1 MAHNGMDALL
11 GLESCENE
19 PILRPGFI
27 QPHGVLLALEPS
39 TLLIEQVS
47 INSQPLLGLTP
58 GELIGHTP
66 AIFLGQRRFE
76 GLAAAINVPG
86 FETDVRTITVGPDQ
100 MPIECT
106 SSSYRDSLLVELQLI
121 NGAHSLDLLDVSL
134 SLHAPLAR
142 MERTSNVDELLSI
155 VAQEIRAISGFDR
168 VMVYQFDDD
177 WHGVVLA
184 EDVADG
190 IAVEFLGLRFP
201 ASDMPAQSR
210 NLYLLNT
217 LRLIPDRDYVP
228 VPIVDG
234 RGNRSVLDLSRS
246 ELRSVSPIHIEYM
259 RNIGV
264 RATLMISIIVRGKL
278 WGLIACHH
286 NAPRRINHA
295 VRSTCNFFAQML
307 SLKLTARIEHAE
319 LARRL
324 DANERL
330 GKFVA
335 ALESTHSL
343 FEELHG
349 TWADL
354 LPLFDADALLVRCP
368 EGTALYGS
376 SLDPAELRNVVASL
390 RARSRGGIASCAS
403 LLTLEDKARRFA
415 SEASGALYI
424 GLSET
429 DDSALVIL
437 RREQRSRVTW
447 AGDPSKAVV
456 REPNAA
462 RPSPRTSFAAWEEL
476 TRGESL
482 RWSADDLEKA
492 ASLRRQLIEWQ
503 RAHEKVRLLAHYD
516 TLTELPNRR
525 LLDEML
531 TRSLS
536 EAATHNEL
544 VGLLFIDV
552 DRFKRFND
560 RLGHAAGDSVL
571 RHVAA
576 RISRTVRES
585 DIVGRLGG
593 DEFVVIMPGLSSRA
607 VAECVAQRL
616 VDEIWQPIPGFEG
629 HDLNVTLSIGISFFP
644 ADGTTSDALL
654 SSADA
659 AMYRVKESGR
669 SAWQSYNRTPAGSST
684 NPRERSPLIAGAL
697 DRGEIVAHFQP
708 VVDLADGRLV
718 TLEALAR
725 WNHPMNGLLG
735 PSTFIAA
742 AEESDLIVRLGEMIL
757 DSACQQL
764 SRWRRISAP
773 ALRVAVNV
781 SPRQLRD
788 FGFVS
793 AVQRTLERYNL
804 PASAL
809 ELDITEGMLS
819 GEMSQ
824 TIDALRELAGRG
836 VRIAIDDFG
845 TGYTSLNHLRRLP
858 VNALKIDRSFVGE
871 LRAPKTLDSGAAI
884 VNAIVSIAKRLGLE
898 VIAEGVET
906 QAQLELLCT
915 FGCDFAQ
922 GYHVGRPIRAAAYS
936 RFSLSDSAAVPRRTG
951 SAERALPALCGEF
964 VSERPAAVIEASPH

>member
-1 MAHNGMDALL
+1 
-11 GLESCENE
+11 
-19 PILRPGFI
+19 
-27 QPHGVLLALEPS
+27 VLLALEPS

-47 INSQPLLGLTP
+47 ANSQPLLGLTP
-58 GELIGHTP
+58 GELLGHTP
-66 AIFLGQRRFE
+66 ALFLGQRRFE
-76 GLAAAINVPG
+76 GLAAAIGQPG

-100 MPIECT
+100 VPIECT
-106 SSSYRDSLLVELQLI
+106 SSSYRNSLLVELQLA

-142 MERTSNVDELLSI
+142 MERTTNVDELLSI

-184 EDVADG
+184 ENVADG
-190 IAVEFLGLRFP
+190 IPVEFLGLGFP
-201 ASDMPAQSR
+201 ASDIPTQAR
-210 NLYLLNT
+210 TLYVLNS

-234 RGNRSVLDLSRS
+234 RGNRSTLDLSRS
-246 ELRSVSPIHIEYM
+246 ELRSVSPLHIEYM

-264 RATLMISIIVRGKL
+264 RATLTISIVVRGQL
-278 WGLIACHH
+278 WGLVACHH
-286 NAPRRINHA
+286 RSPRLINRA
-295 VRSTCNFFAQML
+295 VRSTCIFFAQML

-335 ALESTHSL
+335 ALESTQSL
-343 FEELHG
+343 FEELRG
-349 TWADL
+349 TWSEL
-354 LPLFDADALLVRCP
+354 LPLFEADALLVRCP
-368 EGTALYGS
+368 EGTVLYGS
-376 SLDPAELRNVVASL
+376 ALDPEELRNIVAAL
-390 RARSRGGIASCAS
+390 RAREGIASCAS
-403 LLTLEDKARRFA
+403 LVTLQDEARRFA

-424 GLSET
+424 GFSDT
-429 DDSALVIL
+429 DESALVIL

-447 AGDPSKAVV
+447 AGDPGKAITV
-456 REPNAA
+456 EPNAG
-462 RPSPRTSFAAWEEL
+462 RLSPRTSFAAWEEL
-476 TRGESL
+476 THGESR

-531 TRSLS
+531 TRSLY
-536 EAATHNEL
+536 EAGAHNEL
-544 VGLLFIDV
+544 VGLLFVDV

-560 RLGHAAGDSVL
+560 RQGHAAGDRVL

-576 RISRTVRES
+576 RSSRTVRER
-585 DIVGRLGG
+585 DIVGRLDG

-616 VDEIWQPIPGFEG
+616 VDEIWQPIPGLEG

-669 SAWQSYNRTPAGSST
+669 SAWQSYNLGPPGSLSS
-684 NPRERSPLIAGAL
+684 NRERSTLIAGAL

-708 VVDLADGRLV
+708 IVDLADGKLV
-718 TLEALAR
+718 TLEALVR
-725 WNHPMNGLLG
+725 WNHPINGMLG
-735 PSTFIAA
+735 PAAFIPV
-742 AEESDLIVRLGEMIL
+742 AEESDLIVRLGEAIL

-764 SRWRRISAP
+764 SRWRHISAP
-773 ALRVAVNV
+773 NLRVSANV

-793 AVQRTLERYNL
+793 SVQQTLERYNL
-804 PASAL
+804 PPSAL
-809 ELDITEGMLS
+809 ELDITEGLLA
-819 GEMSQ
+819 GDTSQ
-824 TIDALRELAGRG
+824 TVDTLRELAGRG

-845 TGYTSLNHLRRLP
+845 TGYSSLNHLRRLP

-906 QAQLELLCT
+906 QAQLELVGA
-915 FGCDFAQ
+915 FGCDSAQ
-922 GYHVGRPIRAAAYS
+922 GFHVGRPIRAAAYS
-936 RFSLSDSAAVPRRTG
+936 RFALSDSAAVPRRVRG
-951 SAERALPALCGEF
+951 AGRALPALCEQF
-964 VSERPAAVIEASPH
+964 VSERAAPAAQAGPR